1 MIYALYPDC
10 NMSIHV
16 MWGLKQQNTV
26 FAIGASIVHP
36 SSTVNIG
43 ELCLAYGG
51 GHRNAGTCQVGNN
64 VADYTLKEIIE
75 KIYMQRLA
83 PAGDCKAKDWAYFGA
98 IDVDENVLTRI

>member
-10 NMSIHV
+10 NLSIHV

-51 GHRNAGTCQVGNN
+51 GHRNAGTCQVANE
-64 VADYTLKEIIE
+64 VAGKTLKENIE
-75 KIYMQRLA
+75 KIHAQSLA
-83 PAGDCKAKDWAYFGA
+83 PVGAGNAAGGKPD
-98 IDVDENVLTRI
+98 RQ